1 METLILNEKEIDIPT
16 QWVDVS
22 FGKFL
27 GFKKLLNSL
36 KLDED
41 EEIDDIELTLRNLKN
56 NTTILSFWTGLTE
69 DEISLWDLEDAQKVM
84 SKLNFAS
91 EAYQPIS
98 ISSFKLDEEE
108 FFLPEEFMTKS
119 SFGRYIEAEQLEM
132 QQNLIEKGNF
142 EYLPKQ
148 IAILCKKKGEEEKL
162 NDDLIEKRAEKF
174 KKLDMATV
182 WDVGFFLQKLE
193 QKYTIHSLISQ
204 VVVETQKQ
212 E

>member
-1 METLILNEKEIDIPT
+1 METFILNEKEIDIPT
-16 QWVDVS
+16 QWVDVN

-69 DEISLWDLEDAQKVM
+69 DEISLWDIEDAQKVM
-84 SKLNFAS
+84 SKLDFAS

-174 KKLDMATV
+174 KKLDMATI

-204 VVVETQKQ
+204 VVVETQKPK
-212 E
+212 